1 MMFLDASTV
10 SRRERTL
17 FIVASLDIT
26 VLIPST
32 YVLCGVCAVGTC
44 ILSECSQHVLQF
56 FWVHSRCCSK

>member
-1 MMFLDASTV
+1 MMSLDVSTV
-10 SRRERTL
+10 GGKERTL
-17 FIVASLDIT
+17 FIVASLNTI

-32 YVLCGVCAVGTC
+32 HVLCGVCVVGTC